1 MARPNEHT
9 KIDKIL
15 DRARYLFAGNEEA
28 LQKWLHREDPQL
40 GDMTPQQ
47 ALDAGQLD
55 PVAFIIEEALK
66 GDPD

>member
-1 MARPNEHT
+1 MAPPNEQSRIT
-9 KIDKIL
+9 EIL

-28 LQKWLHREDPQL
+28 LQKWLHSEDPQL

-47 ALDAGQLD
+47 ALEAGQLGA
-55 PVAFIIEEALK
+55 VAFIIEEALK